1 MSFDD
6 VARRMKGRDRSS
18 AHQPVMVTGESQFGL
33 AMIAA
38 QQRNRTQ
45 RRITITA
52 LLVFVGAALAFVMQ
66 N

>member
-6 VARRMKGRDRSS
+6 VARRMKGRSS
-18 AHQPVMVTGESQFGL
+18 PAPLPMVVTGDSQFGL

-45 RRITITA
+45 RNVTLMLLFLA
-52 LLVFVGAALAFVMQ
+52 LAAAAALVALS
-66 N
+66 